1 MSTFPVLFYLLGAVT
16 TVLAAALVMHPERAS
31 FQSGIGRRLAATGL
45 LLVPAALLLVFS
57 GANRQ
62 GAGEDPQVLPAV
74 APVTAD
80 SSGMK
85 EDADWA
91 MITHAFMGGPPPG
104 AGAAAE
110 AGSTPA
116 TGDAS
121 QRAQQS
127 AADLQA
133 VTRREP
139 KNVEAWLSL
148 ARAHRVAREFAAA
161 ATAYEA
167 ALKLDPRNA
176 DAWADYA
183 DALASANGRSLVG
196 KPAVAIDHA
205 LRLDPNHM
213 KGLWLGASLDLE
225 QHHYAEALTRW
236 QKLRSVLPQG
246 SPDIAII
253 DANIAEA
260 QQLSGSVQ
268 QARAR

>member
-1 MSTFPVLFYLLGAVT
+1 MSTIPVLFYFLGTAT
-16 TVLAAALVMHPERAS
+16 AVLAGVVLLQPERAS
-31 FQSGIGRRLAATGL
+31 LQPGMGRRLSAAAL
-45 LLVPAALLLVFS
+45 LLVPAALLLIFS
-57 GANRQ
+57 GTRQ
-62 GAGEDPQVLPAV
+62 HKGADEALVLPAV
-74 APVTAD
+74 APVTA
-80 SSGMK
+80 STSGMK

-104 AGAAAE
+104 GAASAS
-110 AGSTPA
+110 APPAAA

-127 AADLQA
+127 AAELQA

-139 KNVEAWLSL
+139 KNLEAWLAL
-148 ARAHRVAREFAAA
+148 ARAHRVAREFPEA

-167 ALKLDPRNA
+167 ALKLDPKNA

-205 LRLDPNHM
+205 LRIDPNHM

-236 QKLRSVLPQG
+236 QKLRSVLPEG
-246 SPDIAII
+246 SSDIAII

-260 QQLSGSVQ
+260 RQLTGQVQ
-268 QARAR
+268 QAAR

>member
-1 MSTFPVLFYLLGAVT
+1 
-16 TVLAAALVMHPERAS
+16 
-31 FQSGIGRRLAATGL
+31 
-45 LLVPAALLLVFS
+45 
-57 GANRQ
+57 
-62 GAGEDPQVLPAV
+62 
-74 APVTAD
+74 
-80 SSGMK
+80 
-85 EDADWA
+85 
-91 MITHAFMGGPPPG
+91 
-104 AGAAAE
+104 
-110 AGSTPA
+110 
-116 TGDAS
+116 
-121 QRAQQS
+121 
-127 AADLQA
+127 

-148 ARAHRVAREFAAA
+148 ARAHRVAREFPEA
-161 ATAYEA
+161 ATAYET

-183 DALASANGRSLVG
+183 DALASSNGRSLVG

-205 LRLDPNHM
+205 LRLDPNHT

-225 QHHYAEALTRW
+225 QHHYAEALAHW

-246 SPDIAII
+246 SPDIPII